1 MNIGPAFVA
10 DGEPAAA
17 IEPGERALHAPA
29 IAPELAAGVDLAPR
43 QARDNVAF
51 AALGAAEAMIIGFV
65 AMQLVGAPPRPAAW
79 PADRRDRVEHR
90 REQAAV
96 VDVGRAYERG
106 GRGAVAVDHNMALR
120 ARLAAIRRVRPGFAA
135 SLFAGTAAL
144 SSAARLQ
151 SMRLASPKRFSSSWC
166 SRAHTPAACQSRKRR
181 QQVMP
186 DPQPISW
193 GSISKGMPVLSTN
206 KMPVRAARSGSGGRP
221 PLGLG
226 GTGGKSGS
234 MMVQSSSETRGVA
247 MLASTGQDRFSS
259 RFC

>member
-120 ARLAAIRRVRPGFAA
+120 ARLAAIRRVRPGSPPPFSPAPPRYRAPPGSNRCGWRRPSDSAAHGAAAPTRRPHANRASAA
-135 SLFAGTAAL
+135 SRSCPTRSPSLGA
-144 SSAARLQ
+144 
-151 SMRLASPKRFSSSWC
+151 ASPREC
-166 SRAHTPAACQSRKRR
+166 
-181 QQVMP
+181 
-186 DPQPISW
+186 
-193 GSISKGMPVLSTN
+193 
-206 KMPVRAARSGSGGRP
+206 RS
-221 PLGLG
+221 
-226 GTGGKSGS
+226 
-234 MMVQSSSETRGVA
+234 
-247 MLASTGQDRFSS
+247 
-259 RFC
+259 